1 MLDYLGVLPTLPA
14 LFAVAFVCTAPF
26 ITAILMGRLVSSSV
40 VTRLVAASEAALVVA
55 REEKEAAL
63 VAAREETKQWREA
76 WQQERDR
83 ADKYQGVAM
92 DALEL
97 GKAANHA
104 LDQLPRRGETPPPVE
119 VSLV

>member
-1 MLDYLGVLPTLPA
+1 MLDYLGILPQLPA

-55 REEKEAAL
+55 REE
-63 VAAREETKQWREA
+63 TKTWREA
-76 WQQERDR
+76 WQEERDR

-92 DALEL
+92 EALEL

-104 LDQLPRRGETPPPVE
+104 LDQLPRRGETGSSE
-119 VSLV
+119 EASLVG